1 MAKLLM
7 WIVLGVLSLLAW
19 KTVAGR
25 VNLLRRDD
33 RDRSSSDR
41 AGGPQAAPDES
52 MLRCAQCG
60 VHFPAS
66 EVIAGD
72 GTVFCSAA
80 HRDAHRAH

>member
-25 VNLLRRDD
+25 VHRLRRDD
-33 RDRSSSDR
+33 RNRPPTDR
-41 AGGPQAAPDES
+41 AAGAEAAPDES

-66 EVIAGD
+66 EAIAGD
-72 GTVFCSAA
+72 GMAFCSAA